1 MGTGSG
7 GGNPFSNVRFSPLI
21 TALLELLDAQILSKE
36 LQLTGI
42 KLIRKIVEV
51 ENAELVTPAADW
63 DSEDWISCKRIIVLK
78 QDLLTERGC
87 IPFLCKLI
95 SETEDAQIR
104 EEAVLVCITLLL
116 GGNLNSQNTFIHY
129 MVNEDPQ
136 NKLLLTIKD
145 MLQKMFELSK
155 KYLTEKNAKLEMIH
169 KIRKQKERKREREEK
184 FGLG

>member
-1 MGTGSG
+1 MGTGG

-21 TALLELLDAQILSKE
+21 TALLELLDAQILSKD

-63 DSEDWISCKRIIVLK
+63 DSEDWISCKRIIILK

-116 GGNLNSQNTFIHY
+116 GGNLNS
-129 MVNEDPQ
+129 
-136 NKLLLTIKD
+136 
-145 MLQKMFELSK
+145 
-155 KYLTEKNAKLEMIH
+155 
-169 KIRKQKERKREREEK
+169 
-184 FGLG
+184 